1 MLHGKFASFN
11 QKYLPDLGSASDWL
25 KLIFSPSVALPR
37 SGSDA
42 SSEWNFCARFSDV
55 ISRENTVVASRNVTC
70 FLRLQYVAQYPDGT
84 SIRTLKTK
92 TQFLRRPCQLSVNKV
107 FRMKAE
113 HFGFKM
119 KVLAS

>member
-1 MLHGKFASFN
+1 MNLE
-11 QKYLPDLGSASDWL
+11 
-25 KLIFSPSVALPR
+25 SVAFLGICTEAKDQEKHIVNSQGYSMLP
-37 SGSDA
+37 
-42 SSEWNFCARFSDV
+42 
-55 ISRENTVVASRNVTC
+55 
-70 FLRLQYVAQYPDGT
+70 

-92 TQFLRRPCQLSVNKV
+92 TQFLRRPFQLSVNKV